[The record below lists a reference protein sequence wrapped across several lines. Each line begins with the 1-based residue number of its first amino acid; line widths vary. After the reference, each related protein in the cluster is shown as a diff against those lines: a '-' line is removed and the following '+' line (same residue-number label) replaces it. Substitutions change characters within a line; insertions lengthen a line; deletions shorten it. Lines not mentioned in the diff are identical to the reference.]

1 MNVVF
6 ALRGLL
12 LMLTVLLGIK
22 GAALAGLLPDWP
34 PAALAATPG
43 ATEATAPAAA
53 PQPMRVA
60 ARANAQGNA
69 QGNTQGPA
77 ETPAAGTEPR
87 RVAAV
92 QARPAAPQPV
102 SPPVGPG
109 PGPGAASPAP
119 GSDDAV
125 ALALRGRR
133 EQLDERERMVAM
145 REAVLAATEQRL
157 QGRIDSLSGLQSR
170 LEENERQMKNRDEA
184 HWASL
189 AKLYETMRPREAAMV
204 FNELDLPLLAQI
216 VNRMREQKAA
226 PVFGAMEPERVRAL
240 TAELARM
247 RGARPGL

>member
-12 LMLTVLLGIK
+12 IMLVVLLGVK

-34 PAALAATPG
+34 PAALAATEV
-43 ATEATAPAAA
+43 AAPAAA

-60 ARANAQGNA
+60 ARAAQEA
-69 QGNTQGPA
+69 
-77 ETPAAGTEPR
+77 PAAGTAANADR
-87 RVAAV
+87 RMAAAP
-92 QARPAAPQPV
+92 ARPAAPQAV
-102 SPPVGPG
+102 SPPVTPNG
-109 PGPGAASPAP
+109 GAAPAPSP
-119 GSDDAV
+119 GSDDAL

-133 EQLDERERMVAM
+133 EQLDERDRMLAM
-145 REAVLAATEQRL
+145 REAVLAAAEQRL
-157 QGRIDSLSGLQSR
+157 QARIDSLSGLQSR
-170 LEENERQMKNRDEA
+170 LEENERQMKTRDEA

>member
-34 PAALAATPG
+34 PAAQAATEV
-43 ATEATAPAAA
+43 AAPAAA

-60 ARANAQGNA
+60 ARAANAQ
-69 QGNTQGPA
+69 
-77 ETPAAGTEPR
+77 EVPAAADR
-87 RVAAV
+87 RLAAAP
-92 QARPAAPQPV
+92 ARPAAPQPV
-102 SPPVGPG
+102 APAVT
-109 PGPGAASPAP
+109 PGAPGGGSAETAPPPAA
-119 GSDDAV
+119 GSED
-125 ALALRGRR
+125 ALAQALRARR
-133 EQLDERERMVAM
+133 EQLDERDRMLAM
-145 REAVLAATEQRL
+145 REAVLAAAERRL

-247 RGARPGL
+247 RAARPGL